1 MVTSSRSMVNGPAS
15 ITDHGQAG
23 VTPSSCVCNAA
34 WRSGLA
40 VCWPR
45 RPPIVRVCAAWW
57 HANAWSPTCVC
68 GFHRNT
74 RHPTPTL
81 GSRGHIENA
90 PAGITPPPPSM
101 QLALT
106 ELAHPSPPDATQPHC
121 HAASP
126 HTLGRRTAC
135 ARCKNKRSQV
145 TSCPPHTYHRVCA
158 PLCLCVCLND
168 STNRVGAAVIRPAC
182 WVMLNSAIV

>member
-106 ELAHPSPPDATQPHC
+106 ELAHPSPPDAIQPHC
-121 HAASP
+121 HAAFP
-126 HTLGRRTAC
+126 HTWDAARRAPAVRISARKSHPVSHTLIIGC
-135 ARCKNKRSQV
+135 ARLCA
-145 TSCPPHTYHRVCA
+145 CVCA
-158 PLCLCVCLND
+158 
-168 STNRVGAAVIRPAC
+168 
-182 WVMLNSAIV
+182 